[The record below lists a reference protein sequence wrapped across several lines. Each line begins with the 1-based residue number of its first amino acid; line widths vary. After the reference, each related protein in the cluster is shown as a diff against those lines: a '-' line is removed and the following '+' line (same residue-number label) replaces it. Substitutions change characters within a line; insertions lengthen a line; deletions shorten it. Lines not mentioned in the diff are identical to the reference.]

1 MKQKTKQVRL
11 TNGKRHSQNKE
22 GISMKKRKEDKNI
35 FISKLLNDKIIQLH
49 WNNSTLVNQKKGKKD
64 DTDTK

>member
-1 MKQKTKQVRL
+1 MQDMLALAINK
-11 TNGKRHSQNKE
+11 KE

-35 FISKLLNDKIIQLH
+35 FISELLNDKIIELH
-49 WNNSTLVNQKKGKKD
+49 WNNSTLVNQKKGKKGKKD

>member
-1 MKQKTKQVRL
+1 
-11 TNGKRHSQNKE
+11 
-22 GISMKKRKEDKNI
+22 MKKRKEDKNI
-35 FISKLLNDKIIQLH
+35 FISKLLNDKIIELH